1 MVLVHIHIPVL
12 ICTIK
17 EICMFALKSM
27 FSQLLSKDEVTPIFS
42 HLPDLSF
49 ENFQV
54 VLALFFTGFSQ
65 QLKALLHT
73 LSRGYGLWSKDC
85 D

>member
-27 FSQLLSKDEVTPIFS
+27 FSQSLSKDEITPIFS

-49 ENFQV
+49 EKIQV
-54 VLALFFTGFSQ
+54 VLTPFLQGF
-65 QLKALLHT
+65 LI
-73 LSRGYGLWSKDC
+73 D
-85 D
+85 